1 MEYGGKFLKKMYL
14 SKNILEG
21 TTYFYPLLTYDK
33 LGIKA
38 RIICYVDTDR
48 GDGSEIY
55 TRHGS
60 YSRKIYIMRLLVIA

>member
-1 MEYGGKFLKKMYL
+1 MKKEI
-14 SKNILEG
+14 SP
-21 TTYFYPLLTYDK
+21 TTSWKGLLYPLLTYDK